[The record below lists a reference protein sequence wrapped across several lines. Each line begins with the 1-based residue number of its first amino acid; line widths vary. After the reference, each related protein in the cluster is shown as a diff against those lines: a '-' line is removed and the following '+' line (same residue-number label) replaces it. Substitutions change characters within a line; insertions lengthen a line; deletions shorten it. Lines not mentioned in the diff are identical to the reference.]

1 MKCAGKA
8 VSYKSRQFLVIF
20 LCFYDIVTVYQERFW
35 PSQKDYKMAKCTSL
49 KKVYAKDRTV
59 TKYWDPHEVTAWGIH
74 KNYNSYRLIKV
85 FWTIAGSCRRSV
97 LFSIWNK
104 NMEVSNKFTTTFASR
119 ICTLLLGKPSE
130 FCSNRNESYRGFDQN
145 SVECQHTTQ
154 QENTPLCWI
163 NRKLFHAVTD
173 VKTNRIFNIVW
184 TNQKGFF

>member
-1 MKCAGKA
+1 MQIIMNCTENIVIQNSLSETPHHNPAGSCAKHQKTPQGMKCAGKA

-97 LFSIWNK
+97 LFSIWNRTWK
-104 NMEVSNKFTTTFASR
+104 
-119 ICTLLLGKPSE
+119 
-130 FCSNRNESYRGFDQN
+130 
-145 SVECQHTTQ
+145 
-154 QENTPLCWI
+154 
-163 NRKLFHAVTD
+163 
-173 VKTNRIFNIVW
+173 
-184 TNQKGFF
+184 